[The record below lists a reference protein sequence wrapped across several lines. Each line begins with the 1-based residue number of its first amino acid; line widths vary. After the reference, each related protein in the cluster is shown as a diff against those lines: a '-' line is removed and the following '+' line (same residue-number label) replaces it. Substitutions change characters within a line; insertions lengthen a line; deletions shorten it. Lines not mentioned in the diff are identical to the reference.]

1 MMKARNKAGAALPQ
15 PGPFTVR
22 DCALVVLATGHSATS
37 LRELRDVL
45 LLVDPSS
52 IYHHFWGR
60 LLQPQFDEPEYS
72 NDFASW
78 AFHSLHDNIL
88 AERLSAIDPSD
99 YGLLE
104 ELRSAIIDIIEI
116 RLDDGD
122 RAVWNQADEPFY
134 FTRSQIVVFDARVQ
148 ADTPAM
154 LAELLPSFSSGSI
167 FYHFIEARRR
177 PPVPL
182 DDFSAWLQAYGEHY
196 SRLLSR
202 LVNVDPFFSSL
213 RKTQQTLVTLFK
225 ESIEARE

>member
-1 MMKARNKAGAALPQ
+1 MKARINNGETMQQ

-22 DCALVVLATGHSATS
+22 DCALVVLATGHSATT
-37 LRELRDVL
+37 LRELRDDL
-45 LLVDPSS
+45 LLVDQSS

-60 LLQPQFDEPEYS
+60 LLQPQFDEPE
-72 NDFASW
+72 
-78 AFHSLHDNIL
+78 
-88 AERLSAIDPSD
+88 DPAD
-99 YGLLE
+99 YELLD

-182 DDFSAWLQAYGEHY
+182 DDFSAWLQAYGGHY
-196 SRLLSR
+196 SRLLGR

-225 ESIEARE
+225 EMIETSD

>member
-1 MMKARNKAGAALPQ
+1 MKKARRKNVDPVPQ
-15 PGPFTVR
+15 PGPFNVR

-37 LRELRDVL
+37 LRELRDDL
-45 LLVDPSS
+45 LLVEQLS

-78 AFHSLHDNIL
+78 AFHSLHDSVL
-88 AERLSAIDPSD
+88 AERLSAIDPSEYD
-99 YGLLE
+99 LLE

-134 FTRSQIVVFDARVQ
+134 FTRSQIVVFDTHMQ

-154 LAELLPSFSSGSI
+154 LAELLPSLSSGSI

-182 DDFSAWLQAYGEHY
+182 DDFSAWLQAYGEQY
-196 SRLLSR
+196 SRLLGR